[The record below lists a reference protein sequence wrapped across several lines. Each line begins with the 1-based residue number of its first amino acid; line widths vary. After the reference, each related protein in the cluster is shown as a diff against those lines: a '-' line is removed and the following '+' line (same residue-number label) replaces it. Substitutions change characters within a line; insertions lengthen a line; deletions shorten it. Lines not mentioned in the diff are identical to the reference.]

1 LISKKT
7 QVIASEAYD
16 YRVNVGGFQGTM
28 AIMADFEEIT
38 VVLPDGYRAY
48 GRFWPTDDARGN
60 AAADAVGAVL
70 YHHGIQSHC
79 GWYEASAKALA
90 SAGYA
95 VLQVDRRGC
104 GRNEPDRGHAESADQ
119 LIADALAGREQLRR
133 RSGVADHHVVG
144 VSWGGKLA
152 VAAYVHDSE
161 GVKSLSLVTPGLFPK
176 VGVSKEVQSK
186 IGFAMLYEPQQRFD
200 IPLSDAE
207 RFSNDPKWQSFF
219 KKDALT
225 LLQCSAGFYLASRRM
240 DKIIARLHTANPL
253 PVHLLLAGDERI
265 IENDRTVAFVDAL
278 PFPDTRITIYD
289 NARHSIEF
297 DAPESYFADLV
308 RFIDNANG

>member
-1 LISKKT
+1 
-7 QVIASEAYD
+7 
-16 YRVNVGGFQGTM
+16 M

-48 GRFWPTDDARGN
+48 ARFWSADDAQSDACGN
-60 AAADAVGAVL
+60 ARGAVL

-104 GRNEPDRGHAESADQ
+104 GRNGPDRGHAESADQ
-119 LIADALAGREQLRR
+119 LIADALAGRDELRR
-133 RSGVADHHVVG
+133 RSGLADHHVVG

-152 VAAYVHDSE
+152 VAAYVQDPQ

-176 VGVSKEVQSK
+176 IGVSKEMQSK

-207 RFSNDPKWQSFF
+207 RFTSDPKWQTFF
-219 KKDALT
+219 KTDALT

-240 DKIIARLHTANPL
+240 DKIIARLPKANPVPL
-253 PVHLLLAGDERI
+253 HLLLAGDERI
-265 IENDRTVAFVDAL
+265 IENDKTAAFVDAL
-278 PFPDTRITIYD
+278 SFPVTRITTYD

-297 DAPESYFADLV
+297 DAPKAYFADLN
-308 RFIDNANG
+308 RFINDANG